1 MPENNNIVDF
11 STLNEM
17 LYGETQY
24 IKEFAQAA
32 IVSFQEFKANYTTHL
47 RAGDETNFRK
57 AGHKIKPVAQMLG
70 IDRVIENYEEA
81 KGILLGEG
89 DQNDKEKVIAEID
102 ALCNRVVEE
111 LQEIVDNA

>member
-1 MPENNNIVDF
+1 MAEKNNIVDF

-32 IVSFQEFKANYTTHL
+32 IVSFQEFKTNYTTHL

-81 KGILLGEG
+81 KNNLMGEG
-89 DQNDKEKVIAEID
+89 DQNDRENMIAEIE
-102 ALCNRVVEE
+102 ALCGRVVEE
-111 LQEIVDNA
+111 LQEIVENA